1 MIFNHS
7 RFQIWSPSQHPMKH
21 SLDDFLYLSPSLP
34 GVTTITEAL
43 NTIVAVLYPQSKPA
57 VANVAALP
65 ASGNTLL
72 DYRVVLDDGD
82 GKAAGYRFEQ
92 REGEAVASW
101 HKVLDMDFGADSILQ
116 QWQANTLSQYVLKW
130 GIDDLD
136 GSGVAYASDLA
147 GQRIYG
153 GKTAGTHLIL
163 YANSGDGVGVGTGFI
178 QLGDNARP
186 FTDSLYSLGTTS
198 HRFLKGWF
206 DELQAGTLTLAA
218 GSITDS
224 SGTISFG
231 STALSTTGSVTVGN
245 FTVNTATNKITNS
258 GGTLD
263 FDNEHLTSTGDGT
276 FNKVTATGAASA
288 FFTGTTVADFTFT
301 NGNIASASAT
311 VSFNA
316 LDLTST
322 GVGTFGRIDVDSLRF
337 DGSLISATALNTDV
351 DIQANGTGKIE
362 LLSNSQVTN
371 ANLTVLGGNAYVTNG
386 FQEVTG
392 TGAYLL
398 VDNLKLDGN
407 TLSSND
413 SNGNLYLAP
422 NGTGLVGFDK
432 AAYPTT
438 SATFDFGKT
447 GNLWKDIWF
456 SGDLKNGTNSFVG
469 SELFALRSANFRDAG
484 RTLPAQSGDTIFWNG
499 SQWLSSAPDTEIDH
513 GTINGLADDD
523 HTQYAKLA
531 GRSGGQILYGG
542 TDAITNLV
550 LDSTSHASKGA
561 IVFGSNL
568 EPLTNASYSGGW
580 AGTDLGG
587 SSKYFRD
594 VYTKGE
600 HFGLRLENVSPNPA
614 SSGQNIGRVVYNSTD
629 TAVYVDTGSVFRK
642 VGSNRYE
649 EDTVWTG
656 SQASKV
662 VTVSGIDARKAIWQ
676 LSDNSNDY
684 ETMYP
689 SIRAT
694 SATSV
699 TITFGSNIPAGSYR
713 LIGLE

>member
-1 MIFNHS
+1 
-7 RFQIWSPSQHPMKH
+7 MKH

-57 VANVAALP
+57 VNTVADLP
-65 ASGNTLL
+65 AAGNTLL
-72 DYRVVLDDGD
+72 DYRVVLNDGD
-82 GKAAGYRFEQ
+82 TKAAGYRWEM

-116 QWQANTLSQYVLKW
+116 QWQANTLTQYVLKW

-153 GKTAGTHLIL
+153 GKSSGTHLTL
-163 YANSGDGVGVGTGFI
+163 YANSGDGVGAGTGFV
-178 QLGDNARP
+178 QFGDNVRP
-186 FTDSLYSLGTTS
+186 ISDSMYSLGTTGS
-198 HRFLKGWF
+198 RFLKGWF

-231 STALSTTGSVTVGN
+231 ATNLSTTGYVSIGN
-245 FTVNTATNKITNS
+245 FSINATANKITNS
-258 GGTLD
+258 SGTID
-263 FDNEHLTSTGDGT
+263 FDNEHITTTGDGT

-288 FFTGTTVADFTFT
+288 FAASTTIADFTFT
-301 NGNIASASAT
+301 NGNIASLSAT

-316 LDLTST
+316 LDVTTT
-322 GVGTFGRIDVDSLRF
+322 GVATFGRIDVDSLRF
-337 DGSLISATALNTDV
+337 DGSLISATAANTDV

-362 LLSNSQVTN
+362 LLSNTQVTN
-371 ANLTVLGGNAYVTNG
+371 ANLTVLGGNSYVTNG
-386 FQEVTG
+386 FQEITG

-398 VDNLKLDGN
+398 ADNLKLDGN

-413 SNGNLYLAP
+413 SNGNIYLAP

-438 SATFDFGKT
+438 SASFDFGKSS
-447 GNLWKDIWF
+447 NLWKDIWF
-456 SGDLKNGTNSFVG
+456 SGDLKIGTNSFVG
-469 SELFALRSANFRDAG
+469 SELFAFRSASFRDAG
-484 RTLPAQSGDTIFWNG
+484 RTTPAQAGDTIFWDG
-499 SQWLSSAPDTEIDH
+499 SQWLASVPDTEIDH
-513 GTINGLADDD
+513 GAISGLADDD
-523 HTQYAKLA
+523 HTQYALLL
-531 GRSGGQILYGG
+531 GRSGGQTLIGG
-542 TDAITNLV
+542 TAASNNLA
-550 LDSTSHASKGA
+550 LESTSHATKGLILA
-561 IVFGSNL
+561 KSDVAPF
-568 EPLTNASYSGGW
+568 TNASYSGGW
-580 AGTDLGG
+580 SGTNLGG
-587 SSKYFRD
+587 SSNYFKD
-594 VYTKGE
+594 LYSKGE
-600 HFGLRLENVSPNPA
+600 HFGLRLENLASNPA
-614 SSGQNIGRVVYNSTD
+614 SSGQNIGRVIYNTTD
-629 TAVYVDTGSVFRK
+629 LAVYVDTGSVFRK

-656 SQASKV
+656 SQSSKV

-676 LSDNSNDY
+676 LTDNSNDY